1 MNPNSAYHIKK
12 VIPGNNYSDATLY
25 ALHCTN
31 TNTTTVKI
39 KALGDTSF
47 IEFPP
52 ESFIKGAVYSIYLLE
67 LEPGSDV
74 EFVGYFYEHKPFSL

>member
-39 KALGDTSF
+39 KV
-47 IEFPP
+47 PP